1 MHRRALTMVSALALA
16 GSALVAAPGPASA
29 TPAAPAAAAAAAAPV
44 SDSSDAPT
52 VVQLGDSYSAGNGA
66 GSYLERTCWRSPRN
80 YGAPA
85 AAAMGAKY
93 VNVACSGGVVR
104 DIVQPRSFGG
114 SFLRTKTYRV
124 PRSLPDRR
132 AEWMRQAQAANLCGI
147 PAQDDWY
154 YTYTR
159 IASST
164 AGDYYTATVRCRLTA
179 KAQIDAVN
187 ESTTAV
193 FVTIGGNDVGF
204 TEIVTQC
211 IALRDEGGCRRQIE
225 SAQSLVPT
233 MKSRTKDA
241 LRQVHERSGGRAKV
255 YLLSYPYLLK
265 RESFL
270 LPDIAPRYD
279 AGAALNRLQDSGTV
293 AQADLM
299 SELNAE
305 TGTDHFVYVDT
316 VTDEWGGRTHSIDTR
331 LGAHNYDAWLWP
343 ILATGREY
351 AEWMH
356 PKPEGWAASSRALQG
371 KILRS

>member
-1 MHRRALTMVSALALA
+1 MHRRALTMLSALALA
-16 GSALVAAPGPASA
+16 GSAVIV
-29 TPAAPAAAAAAAAPV
+29 TPAAAGATPPAAFAGAPL
-44 SDSSDAPT
+44 SSNADTEPT
-52 VVQLGDSYSAGNGA
+52 AVQLGDSYSAGNGA
-66 GSYLERTCWRSPRN
+66 GAYVERTCWRSPLN

-93 VNVACSGGVVR
+93 VNVACSGGVVK
-104 DIVQPRSFGG
+104 DILEPRSFGG

-132 AEWMRQAQAANLCGI
+132 AEWMRQAKEANLCGV
-147 PAQDDWY
+147 PAQADWY
-154 YTYTR
+154 YAYNR

-164 AGDYYTATVRCRLTA
+164 AGDYYTATVRCRLWA
-179 KAQIDAVN
+179 KPQIDAVN
-187 ESTTAV
+187 ENTSAV
-193 FVTIGGNDVGF
+193 FLTIGGNDVGF

-265 RESFL
+265 RESYR
-270 LPDIAPRYD
+270 LPDLAPRYD
-279 AGAALNRLQDSGTV
+279 AGAALNRLQDSGDQ
-293 AQADLM
+293 AQAELM

-316 VTDEWGGRTHSIDTR
+316 VKDEWGGRTHSIDTR
-331 LGAHNYDAWLWP
+331 LGAHNHGAWLWP
-343 ILATGREY
+343 ILATGREF

-371 KILRS
+371 KIRTS